1 MDLDQIPGIWGYFV
15 KRMVNWCYQSFHL
28 VQHMS
33 LQVTI
38 WNIFNCLYAWQSLMS
53 VIVVLEIHM
62 SCYHMLLIYTSKY
75 IVLQYQILF
84 INLQLQLL

>member
-1 MDLDQIPGIWGYFV
+1 
-15 KRMVNWCYQSFHL
+15 
-28 VQHMS
+28 
-33 LQVTI
+33 
-38 WNIFNCLYAWQSLMS
+38 MS